1 MCVRLYPDIIVAT
14 EIDSIR
20 SFEGNPNSIFISIGN
35 CLAHQR
41 DYASFGIRNAFIGF
55 EGAVW
60 NKDDYT
66 AYLRSLP
73 QFFTLT
79 DKGYR
84 VNLAELEKKTVRQDK
99 SYSQTVSDETAGEK
113 SSSGSACTASE
124 FDGAHYSYGKLLTQ
138 GTYSPKVLSALGLT
152 V

>member
-20 SFEGNPNSIFISIGN
+20 SFEGNPDSVFVSIGN

-41 DYASFGIRNAFIGF
+41 AYASFGIRNAFIGF
-55 EGAVW
+55 EGTVW

-73 QFFTLT
+73 QFFTPT
-79 DKGYR
+79 DEGYR
-84 VNLAELEKKTVRQDK
+84 VNMAALEKKAAKQDK
-99 SYSQTVSDETAGEK
+99 SCSQKMPDE
-113 SSSGSACTASE
+113 S
-124 FDGAHYSYGKLLTQ
+124 DGAHYSYGKLLTQ